1 MRKKKRKKEKKKTKA
16 FKEKYALKILLGMGM
31 NVYKPCILM
40 QVSRHG
46 HIDRNASHDHQSA
59 KKMMEKKKK
68 EAESVHTNYIYKSTS
83 HGGNCKCRDYS
94 LPNMVTQSTSIMD
107 MSQDL
112 ILIIITPKKKQNKPK
127 ETGKR

>member
-1 MRKKKRKKEKKKTKA
+1 
-16 FKEKYALKILLGMGM
+16 
-31 NVYKPCILM
+31 M

-68 EAESVHTNYIYKSTS
+68 EAESVPTNYIYKSIS